1 MSAYANKRIKIKYT
15 SPIFIYKRSKHQLEP
30 SRIQNM
36 SVKKNPLE
44 GWLLWRLFQN
54 IWMFMVPVLP
64 PGHTFLLLHLV
75 IQTGS
80 HELGVVNDPPAIQI
94 HRTKDLSSLARA
106 IQVWV
111 TAWQRTT
118 AKQILHCVV
127 SESSHAYIYI
137 YNIIYKYNIIY
148 NIIKHTITYYIYI
161 YIYRHMPYYIL

>member
-1 MSAYANKRIKIKYT
+1 
-15 SPIFIYKRSKHQLEP
+15 
-30 SRIQNM
+30 
-36 SVKKNPLE
+36 
-44 GWLLWRLFQN
+44 
-54 IWMFMVPVLP
+54 MFMVPVLP

-111 TAWQRTT
+111 TTWQRTT
-118 AKQILHCVV
+118 AKHILHCVV

-137 YNIIYKYNIIY
+137 YTISYINIICNICFATLNSYHSVYFSI
-148 NIIKHTITYYIYI
+148 HTHKSFLPQRTHTHTLTLDI
-161 YIYRHMPYYIL
+161 MPYM